1 MIIIGHRFVKF
12 NPFYL
17 IKKSENIKKT
27 PSNSVVVFEF
37 NEENIEL
44 CEYCH
49 KNSILFACICDS
61 IKDVLF
67 ANALNASYL
76 VCDKAIATKAQK
88 LADNYMFDAKILLY
102 SSDEADLEWVGENEI
117 DGILLEEGIN
127 YEYGSD

>member
-17 IKKSENIKKT
+17 IKKPENIKKT

-37 NEENIEL
+37 NEENVEL

-67 ANALNASYL
+67 ANALDASYL
-76 VCDKAIATKAQK
+76 ICDKVVATKAQK

-102 SSDEADLEWVGENEI
+102 SSDEADLEWVGDNEI